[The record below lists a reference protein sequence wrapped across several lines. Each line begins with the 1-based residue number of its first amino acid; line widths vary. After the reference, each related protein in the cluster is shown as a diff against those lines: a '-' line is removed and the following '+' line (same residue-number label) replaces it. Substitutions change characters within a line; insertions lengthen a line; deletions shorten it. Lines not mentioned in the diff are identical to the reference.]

1 MVYLLRE
8 YYVKPKR
15 ELRSVHPRD
24 ILRTLVGIARY
35 HNVPPVLTPSLLDR
49 ACLTYSVDR

>member
-1 MVYLLRE
+1 VLRE
-8 YYVKPKR
+8 FYVKPKR

-35 HNVPPVLTPSLLDR
+35 QGVPPTLSQALIDR
-49 ACLTYSVDR
+49 ACQTYFVDL

>member
-1 MVYLLRE
+1 MRE

-35 HNVPPVLTPSLLDR
+35 HNISPTLTPNLLDR
-49 ACLTYSVDR
+49 ACQTYFVDL